1 MRLGFC
7 ERAEP
12 AADFALLEADL
23 LLSVLDADFA
33 AGARVTLSFPFCES
47 AEPATDF
54 DALEPLFE
62 RRALLAADAAG
73 LDVLLLGIMPSPLL
87 GQ

>member
-12 AADFALLEADL
+12 AADFALLDADL

-33 AGARVTLSFPFCES
+33 AGARVTLLFPFCES
-47 AEPATDF
+47 AEPAADF
-54 DALEPLFE
+54 DALDPPLE
-62 RRALLAADAAG
+62 RSVLLAADAAG
-73 LDVLLLGIMPSPLL
+73 LDVLLLGIITTPLL
-87 GQ
+87 